1 MSNIQKNN
9 KPNVPNLRFPEFS
22 GEWMSCQ
29 LGKIASLS
37 KGEGISKDQRSING
51 NPCIL
56 YGELYTTYSTEI
68 IDEVISK
75 TNLPEKGLVKSK
87 ANDVIIPAS
96 GETAIDISTARCVT
110 RSDVFLGGDLNIIR
124 LKGQDGKFFSYQ
136 LNGVRKKDIAKV
148 AQGVSIVHLHGSD
161 LATVQVNYP
170 SIDEQRK
177 IAFLLSLLDQRIAI
191 QNRLIEDL
199 KKLKTALEDT
209 CFYNCGGKQV
219 CLRDILVE
227 RGERSNRNNQY
238 EVLSS
243 TVEGIYSQRE
253 YFKKEIASADNA
265 GYKVIHLG
273 DIVLSPQNLW
283 MGNINYNDRFSIGIV
298 SPSYKVFSIK
308 PTFDEQFVASI
319 LKTKRALWKYSL
331 VSEQGASIVRRNLN
345 MEDFYE
351 ISFAIPS
358 LEKQRRIGEGIS
370 SIRDKIRL
378 EQSYLNILN
387 SHKSYLLSKMFI

>member
-1 MSNIQKNN
+1 MSDIQKNN
-9 KPNVPNLRFPEFS
+9 RPNVPNLRFPEFS
-22 GEWMSCQ
+22 GEWKKSILKAECEINPKTGPLADTFQYIDLESVVKGQ
-29 LGKIASLS
+29 LIKVNYLKKEDAPSRAQRVLS
-37 KGEGISKDQRSING
+37 KWD
-51 NPCIL
+51 IL
-56 YGELYTTYSTEI
+56 YQ
-68 IDEVISK
+68 
-75 TNLPEKGLVKSK
+75 
-87 ANDVIIPAS
+87 
-96 GETAIDISTARCVT
+96 CV
-110 RSDVFLGGDLNIIR
+110 RP
-124 LKGQDGKFFSYQ
+124 YQ
-136 LNGVRKKDIAKV
+136 LNNFLVRDNSSTQRV
-148 AQGVSIVHLHGSD
+148 ASTGYAQIRTNNNPDFFFQLLHTQKFTGRVINRC
-161 LATVQVNYP
+161 TGTNYP
-170 SIDEQRK
+170 AINSTDLSEIEINIPEIKEQEK
-177 IAFLLSLLDQRIAI
+177 IGRMLSLIDQRIAI

-345 MEDFYE
+345 MKDFYE

>member
-22 GEWMSCQ
+22 GEWEKRK
-29 LGKIASLS
+29 LAS
-37 KGEGISKDQRSING
+37 I
-51 NPCIL
+51 
-56 YGELYTTYSTEI
+56 
-68 IDEVISK
+68 
-75 TNLPEKGLVKSK
+75 
-87 ANDVIIPAS
+87 
-96 GETAIDISTARCVT
+96 
-110 RSDVFLGGDLNIIR
+110 
-124 LKGQDGKFFSYQ
+124 GKFFSGGTPTSSNKDYYDGEIPFIRSGEIHSDHTE
-136 LNGVRKKDIAKV
+136 LSISAIGYENSSAKMVSKGDLLLALYGATSGDIAISRMSGAINQAILCIRTTQDQLFFKSV
-148 AQGVSIVHLHGSD
+148 WEKHVKNILNTYLQGGQGNLSADIVKNLFFYFPG
-161 LATVQVNYP
+161 
-170 SIDEQRK
+170 IEEQRK
-177 IAFLLSLLDQRIAI
+177 IGRLIELIDQRIAI
-191 QNRLIEDL
+191 QNRIIEDL

-345 MEDFYE
+345 MKDFYE

-370 SIRDKIRL
+370 SIRDIIRL

>member
-1 MSNIQKNN
+1 
-9 KPNVPNLRFPEFS
+9 VPNLRFPEFS
-22 GEWMSCQ
+22 GEWKKSILKAECEINPKTGPLADTFQYIDLESVVKGQ
-29 LGKIASLS
+29 LIKVNYLKKEDAPSRAQRVLS
-37 KGEGISKDQRSING
+37 KWD
-51 NPCIL
+51 IL
-56 YGELYTTYSTEI
+56 YQ
-68 IDEVISK
+68 
-75 TNLPEKGLVKSK
+75 
-87 ANDVIIPAS
+87 
-96 GETAIDISTARCVT
+96 CV
-110 RSDVFLGGDLNIIR
+110 RP
-124 LKGQDGKFFSYQ
+124 YQ
-136 LNGVRKKDIAKV
+136 LNNFLVRDNSSTQRV
-148 AQGVSIVHLHGSD
+148 ASTGYAQIRTNNNPDFFFQLLHTQKFTGRVINRC
-161 LATVQVNYP
+161 TGTNYP
-170 SIDEQRK
+170 AINSTDLSEIEINIPEIKEQEK
-177 IAFLLSLLDQRIAI
+177 IGRMLSLIDQRIAI

>member
-1 MSNIQKNN
+1 M
-9 KPNVPNLRFPEFS
+9 PNLRFPEFS
-22 GEWMSCQ
+22 GEWKKSILKAECEINPKTGPLADTFQYIDLESVVKGQ
-29 LGKIASLS
+29 LIKVNYLKKEDAPSRAQRVLS
-37 KGEGISKDQRSING
+37 KWD
-51 NPCIL
+51 IL
-56 YGELYTTYSTEI
+56 YQ
-68 IDEVISK
+68 
-75 TNLPEKGLVKSK
+75 
-87 ANDVIIPAS
+87 
-96 GETAIDISTARCVT
+96 CV
-110 RSDVFLGGDLNIIR
+110 RP
-124 LKGQDGKFFSYQ
+124 YQ
-136 LNGVRKKDIAKV
+136 LNNFLVRDNSSTQRV
-148 AQGVSIVHLHGSD
+148 ASTGYAQIRTNNNPDFFFQLLHTQKFTGRVINRC
-161 LATVQVNYP
+161 TGTNYP
-170 SIDEQRK
+170 AINSTDLSEIEINIPEIKEQEK
-177 IAFLLSLLDQRIAI
+177 IGRMLSLIDQRIAI

-358 LEKQRRIGEGIS
+358 L
-370 SIRDKIRL
+370 
-378 EQSYLNILN
+378 
-387 SHKSYLLSKMFI
+387 H

>member
-1 MSNIQKNN
+1 MSDIQKNN
-9 KPNVPNLRFPEFS
+9 RPNVPNLRFPEFS
-22 GEWMSCQ
+22 GEWKKSILKAECEINPKTGPLADTFQYIDLESVVKGQ
-29 LGKIASLS
+29 LIKVNYLKKEDAPSRAQRVLS
-37 KGEGISKDQRSING
+37 KWD
-51 NPCIL
+51 IL
-56 YGELYTTYSTEI
+56 YQ
-68 IDEVISK
+68 
-75 TNLPEKGLVKSK
+75 
-87 ANDVIIPAS
+87 
-96 GETAIDISTARCVT
+96 CV
-110 RSDVFLGGDLNIIR
+110 RP
-124 LKGQDGKFFSYQ
+124 YQ
-136 LNGVRKKDIAKV
+136 LNNFLVRDNSSTQRV
-148 AQGVSIVHLHGSD
+148 ASTGYAQIRTNNNPDFFFQLLHTQKFTGRVINRC
-161 LATVQVNYP
+161 TGTNYP
-170 SIDEQRK
+170 AINSTDLSEIEINIPEIKEQEK
-177 IAFLLSLLDQRIAI
+177 IGRMLSLIDQRIAI

>member
-1 MSNIQKNN
+1 M
-9 KPNVPNLRFPEFS
+9 PNLRFPEFS
-22 GEWMSCQ
+22 GEWKKSILKAECEINPKTGPLADTFQYIDLESVVKGQ
-29 LGKIASLS
+29 LIKVNYLKKEDAPSRAQRVLS
-37 KGEGISKDQRSING
+37 KWD
-51 NPCIL
+51 IL
-56 YGELYTTYSTEI
+56 YQ
-68 IDEVISK
+68 
-75 TNLPEKGLVKSK
+75 
-87 ANDVIIPAS
+87 
-96 GETAIDISTARCVT
+96 CV
-110 RSDVFLGGDLNIIR
+110 RP
-124 LKGQDGKFFSYQ
+124 YQ
-136 LNGVRKKDIAKV
+136 LNNFLVRDNSSTQRV
-148 AQGVSIVHLHGSD
+148 ASTGYAQIRTNNNPDFFFQLLHTQKFTGRVINRC
-161 LATVQVNYP
+161 TGTNYP
-170 SIDEQRK
+170 AINSTDLSEIEINIPEIKEQEK
-177 IAFLLSLLDQRIAI
+177 IGRMLSLIDQRIAI

>member
-22 GEWMSCQ
+22 GEWKKSILKAECEINPKTGPLADTFQYIDLESVVKGQ
-29 LGKIASLS
+29 LIKVNYLKKEDAPSRAQRVLS
-37 KGEGISKDQRSING
+37 KWD
-51 NPCIL
+51 IL
-56 YGELYTTYSTEI
+56 YQ
-68 IDEVISK
+68 
-75 TNLPEKGLVKSK
+75 
-87 ANDVIIPAS
+87 
-96 GETAIDISTARCVT
+96 CV
-110 RSDVFLGGDLNIIR
+110 RP
-124 LKGQDGKFFSYQ
+124 YQ
-136 LNGVRKKDIAKV
+136 LNNFLVRDNSSTQRV
-148 AQGVSIVHLHGSD
+148 ASTGYAQIRTNNNPDFFFQLLHTQKFTGRVINRC
-161 LATVQVNYP
+161 TGTNYP
-170 SIDEQRK
+170 AINSTDLSEIEINIPEIKEQEK
-177 IAFLLSLLDQRIAI
+177 IGRMLSLIDQRIAI

>member
-22 GEWMSCQ
+22 GEWKKSILKAECEINPKTGPLADTFQYIDLESVVKGQ
-29 LGKIASLS
+29 LIKVNYLKKEDAPSRAQRVLS
-37 KGEGISKDQRSING
+37 KWD
-51 NPCIL
+51 IL
-56 YGELYTTYSTEI
+56 YQ
-68 IDEVISK
+68 
-75 TNLPEKGLVKSK
+75 
-87 ANDVIIPAS
+87 
-96 GETAIDISTARCVT
+96 CV
-110 RSDVFLGGDLNIIR
+110 RP
-124 LKGQDGKFFSYQ
+124 YQ
-136 LNGVRKKDIAKV
+136 LNNFLVRDNSSTQRV
-148 AQGVSIVHLHGSD
+148 ASTGYAQIRTNNNPDFFFQLLHTQKFTGRVINRC
-161 LATVQVNYP
+161 TGTNYP
-170 SIDEQRK
+170 AINSTDLSEIEINIPEIKEQEK
-177 IAFLLSLLDQRIAI
+177 IGRMLSLIDQRIAI
-191 QNRLIEDL
+191 QNRLIE

>member
-1 MSNIQKNN
+1 M
-9 KPNVPNLRFPEFS
+9 PNLRFPEFS
-22 GEWMSCQ
+22 GEWEKRK
-29 LGKIASLS
+29 LAS
-37 KGEGISKDQRSING
+37 I
-51 NPCIL
+51 
-56 YGELYTTYSTEI
+56 
-68 IDEVISK
+68 
-75 TNLPEKGLVKSK
+75 
-87 ANDVIIPAS
+87 
-96 GETAIDISTARCVT
+96 
-110 RSDVFLGGDLNIIR
+110 
-124 LKGQDGKFFSYQ
+124 GKFFSGGTPTSSNKDYYDGEIPFIRSGEIHSDHTE
-136 LNGVRKKDIAKV
+136 LSISAIGYENSSAKMVSKGDLLLALYGATSGDIAISRMSGAINQAILCIRTTQDHLFLKSV
-148 AQGVSIVHLHGSD
+148 WEKHVKNILNTYLQGGQGNLSADIVKNLFF
-161 LATVQVNYP
+161 YFP
-170 SIDEQRK
+170 RIEEQRK
-177 IAFLLSLLDQRIAI
+177 IGRLIELIDQRIAI
-191 QNRLIEDL
+191 QNRIIEDL

>member
-1 MSNIQKNN
+1 MHSYSE
-9 KPNVPNLRFPEFS
+9 R
-22 GEWMSCQ
+22 
-29 LGKIASLS
+29 
-37 KGEGISKDQRSING
+37 ISEN
-51 NPCIL
+51 
-56 YGELYTTYSTEI
+56 
-68 IDEVISK
+68 
-75 TNLPEKGLVKSK
+75 
-87 ANDVIIPAS
+87 
-96 GETAIDISTARCVT
+96 T
-110 RSDVFLGGDLNIIR
+110 RSLIALIRDL
-124 LKGQDGKFFSYQ
+124 S
-136 LNGVRKKDIAKV
+136 
-148 AQGVSIVHLHGSD
+148 S
-161 LATVQVNYP
+161 
-170 SIDEQRK
+170 
-177 IAFLLSLLDQRIAI
+177 SL
-191 QNRLIEDL
+191 
-199 KKLKTALEDT
+199 TALEDT

>member
-1 MSNIQKNN
+1 MCKVLVSRQAIL
-9 KPNVPNLRFPEFS
+9 NVPNLRFPEFS

-199 KKLKTALEDT
+199 KKLKTALCELLYDESEH
-209 CFYNCGGKQV
+209 NCLIG
-219 CLRDILVE
+219 DLVE
-227 RGERSNRNNQY
+227 QISIRNKQGESFKILSVSNQ
-238 EVLSS
+238 LGF
-243 TVEGIYSQRE
+243 VEQSEQFEGRT
-253 YFKKEIASADNA
+253 IASQDTSNYKIVSLNDFAYNPA
-265 GYKVIHLG
+265 RINVGSIAKLKVIEK
-273 DIVLSPQNLW
+273 
-283 MGNINYNDRFSIGIV
+283 GIV
-298 SPSYKVFSIK
+298 SPMYVCFRCKDGVL
-308 PTFDEQFVASI
+308 PDYLETFFDTQYFFLEMEKRLEGSVRMCLSFEGLSDIPINLPSLMEQQAIAYRISTLSQKIEIEMKI
-319 LKTKRALWKYSL
+319 LKKFIQQKKY
-331 VSEQGASIVRRNLN
+331 V
-345 MEDFYE
+345 
-351 ISFAIPS
+351 
-358 LEKQRRIGEGIS
+358 
-370 SIRDKIRL
+370 
-378 EQSYLNILN
+378 
-387 SHKSYLLSKMFI
+387 LSNVLI